1 MQLIAWSSENIK
13 NNIPLELILN
23 SFLIGFIVAL
33 AASVIAIILSLGSFK
48 SSNRLIFDLSTIG
61 YAIPGSVLAVSLLLV
76 FSFYFGLSI
85 TVFGIWGLFLCL
97 LIRFITPL
105 IRYLDAALSSMT
117 EETLSATMIYSR
129 SLLKTFRSIY
139 FPALYPSVLF
149 GFLVVFIEV
158 IKEQPAT
165 LLLRPVGFDT
175 LSSKIYNF
183 TSEGQWELAAT
194 PSIAMLTN
202 DVNKIDDGSAL
213 YSVITNN
220 EGGIID
226 DLIVYK
232 FNNEK
237 FRVVSNCSTFDDVN
251 NFFESNIIKFDCKFI
266 HNPSLG
272 ILAIQGPES
281 EIALEN
287 ILEIELSNYKSF
299 SFTERNKLFISRT
312 GYTGEDGFEVIGEP
326 EELQNIWD
334 LCISKSIPPIGLGAR
349 DTLRVEAGM
358 NLNGTDMTIKNNP
371 FESNLGWVVDFS
383 DDKRD
388 FIAKE
393 NLTEIKNT
401 NRVKLVG
408 VLLNE
413 KGVLRSGQKIIKDD
427 FEGEVTSGT
436 FSPYMKKSIGLA
448 RLPMD
453 INRNANVLIRN
464 KLLNVKILSIPFI
477 RKGKIMI

>member
-1 MQLIAWSSENIK
+1 MNRT
-13 NNIPLELILN
+13 
-23 SFLIGFIVAL
+23 FLYESHLG
-33 AASVIAIILSLGSFK
+33 LGSKFVNF
-48 SSNRLIFDLSTIG
+48 SGWEMPIHYGSQINEHNSVRNSAGIFD
-61 YAIPGSVLAVSLLLV
+61 VSHMN
-76 FSFYFGLSI
+76 I
-85 TVFGIWGLFLCL
+85 
-97 LIRFITPL
+97 
-105 IRYLDAALSSMT
+105 
-117 EETLSATMIYSR
+117 
-129 SLLKTFRSIY
+129 
-139 FPALYPSVLF
+139 
-149 GFLVVFIEV
+149 
-158 IKEQPAT
+158 
-165 LLLRPVGFDT
+165 FD
-175 LSSKIYNF
+175 F
-183 TSEGQWELAAT
+183 CGV
-194 PSIAMLTN
+194 LTN

-251 NFFESNIIKFDCKFI
+251 NFFESNIIKFDCEFHHK
-266 HNPSLG
+266 PSLG

-281 EIALEN
+281 EIALKN
-287 ILEIELSNYKSF
+287 ILKLELSNYKSF
-299 SFTERNKLFISRT
+299 SFTERNKLFVSRT

-334 LCISKSIPPIGLGAR
+334 LCISRSIPPIGLGAR

-383 DDKRD
+383 DIERD

-393 NLTEIKNT
+393 KLLEIKNT
-401 NRVKLVG
+401 NKIKLVG

-413 KGVLRSGQKIIKDD
+413 KGILRSGQKIIKDD

-448 RLPMD
+448 RIPMD
-453 INRNANVLIRN
+453 ISENANVLIRN
-464 KLLNVKILSIPFI
+464 KLLNVKILSLPFI